1 MAKYNQR
8 RFPPLAA
15 RAVDSSP
22 TQVDMF
28 AWGLFWRKILYYRA
42 NQFWRSAMPK
52 VGGKHYAYNTK
63 GMKAAKKAAKKSG
76 KKITYKKKGK
86 K

>member
-1 MAKYNQR
+1 
-8 RFPPLAA
+8 
-15 RAVDSSP
+15 
-22 TQVDMF
+22 
-28 AWGLFWRKILYYRA
+28 
-42 NQFWRSAMPK
+42 MPK